1 MPSRR
6 RDSAYFSRVRE
17 AFAGL
22 AGVEQVVTNAATAS
36 VLVTHSGDEKALI
49 DAARERGLFELEVLT
64 DRPSALSSVQQGI
77 DRADAMLRSR
87 TKSDLSLGS
96 VAFYAL
102 LGSTGYQI
110 ARGNFLPAGA
120 TLLFQ
125 AFNVMVRAVESER
138 RAAGRQQL

>member
-6 RDSAYFSRVRE
+6 RDAAYFGRVRE
-17 AFAGL
+17 ALASL

-36 VLVTHSGDEKALI
+36 VLVTHTGDEKVLI
-49 DAARERGLFELEVLT
+49 DAARERGLFELAVLT
-64 DRPSALSSVQQGI
+64 DKATALSSVQQGI
-77 DRADAMLRSR
+77 DRADAMLRTR
-87 TKSDLSLGS
+87 TRGDLSLGS

-125 AFNVMVRAVESER
+125 AFNVMMRAVDSER
-138 RAAGRQQL
+138 RAAATRQL